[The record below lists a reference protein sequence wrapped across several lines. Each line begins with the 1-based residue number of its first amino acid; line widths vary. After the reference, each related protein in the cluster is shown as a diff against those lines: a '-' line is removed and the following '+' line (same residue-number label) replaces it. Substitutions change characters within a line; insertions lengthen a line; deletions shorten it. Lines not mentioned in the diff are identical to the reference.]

1 MTPRPTS
8 SSPKRSRRSAR
19 DCLPTPSSYR
29 SSSAKRSSGSSCA
42 RCCSATTTSPSAT
55 RYRTPPAASRAVRYC
70 VHRVNVSQAANGDRV
85 AITGEGEF
93 QVHPKAVEA
102 EGEFTHTDAA
112 GTVIAS
118 GTWTATKLI
127 AYQSYGCGVVEGDP
141 LPPNFCGGKLKMAV
155 VLTPDGTDLQ
165 IPAIL
170 TVFCIIGPNPPNS
183 HDDESGEGITL
194 VVPGVINFNKLV
206 SGMNVYIQTR

>member
-1 MTPRPTS
+1 MKGRTVGLL
-8 SSPKRSRRSAR
+8 AVA
-19 DCLPTPSSYR
+19 CALFALPTT
-29 SSSAKRSSGSSCA
+29 ASGD
-42 RCCSATTTSPSAT
+42 SATHTFLLVIEVP
-55 RYRTPPAASRAVRYC
+55 
-70 VHRVNVSQAANGDRV
+70 NVSQAPNGDRV

-118 GTWTATKLI
+118 GTWTATKLL

-141 LPPNFCGGKLKMAV
+141 LPSNFCGGKLKMRV
-155 VLTPDGTDLQ
+155 VLTPEGTNLQ

-206 SGMNVYIQTR
+206 SGMNIYIQTS

>member
-1 MTPRPTS
+1 MKGWTVGLL
-8 SSPKRSRRSAR
+8 AVA
-19 DCLPTPSSYR
+19 CALFALPTT
-29 SSSAKRSSGSSCA
+29 ASGD
-42 RCCSATTTSPSAT
+42 SATHSFQLVMEVP
-55 RYRTPPAASRAVRYC
+55 
-70 VHRVNVSQAANGDRV
+70 NVSQAPNGDRV

-112 GTVIAS
+112 GTVLAA
-118 GTWTATKLI
+118 GTWTATKLL

-141 LPPNFCGGKLKMAV
+141 LPPNFCGGKLKMRV
-155 VLTPDGTDLQ
+155 VLTPEGTSLQ

-183 HDDESGEGITL
+183 HDDPSGEGITL
-194 VVPGVINFNKLV
+194 VVPGVINFNKHV
-206 SGMNVYIQTR
+206 SGMNIYIQTS

>member
-1 MTPRPTS
+1 MKGWTVGLLAAACALVAYP
-8 SSPKRSRRSAR
+8 AV
-19 DCLPTPSSYR
+19 
-29 SSSAKRSSGSSCA
+29 ASGD
-42 RCCSATTTSPSAT
+42 SATHTFLLVMEVP
-55 RYRTPPAASRAVRYC
+55 
-70 VHRVNVSQAANGDRV
+70 NVAQAPNGDRV

-118 GTWTATKLI
+118 GTWTATKLL

-141 LPPNFCGGKLKMAV
+141 LPPNFCGGKLKMRV
-155 VLTPDGTDLQ
+155 VLTPEGTSLQ

-194 VVPGVINFNKLV
+194 VVPGINNFNKLV
-206 SGMNVYIQTR
+206 SGMNIYIQTS